1 MPNPAIPEQP
11 SAAETELMFHDGD
24 LVLLRDAVG
33 RIRALAAAA
42 ATNVPDD
49 VLCCWDTERIGGQ
62 DRVIQVRQY
71 PEGTDDMI
79 IALPAEP
86 GVAEHIAL
94 WHPNVAN
101 AAAALL
107 ETIAASSLNVPAD
120 VQQAAVNL
128 AKLLDENR
136 DHEEPAQ

>member
-1 MPNPAIPEQP
+1 MPNQ
-11 SAAETELMFHDGD
+11 
-24 LVLLRDAVG
+24 LVLLHDVVE
-33 RIRALAAAA
+33 RIRTLAAAA
-42 ATNVPDD
+42 ANDLAGD

-62 DRVIQVRQY
+62 DRVIQVRRY

-79 IALPAEP
+79 IALPAEA
-86 GVAEHIAL
+86 GVADHIAL